1 MLQGG
6 VKMVF
11 QPGVPMVMRCDNE
24 HVLAYQLF
32 DELGHNL
39 GTILLPSQEMIIG
52 PQAGT
57 VLLRRDMPRIYQS
70 VGNAK
75 GSSARAA

>member
-1 MLQGG
+1 
-6 VKMVF
+6 
-11 QPGVPMVMRCDNE
+11 MVMRCDNE

-32 DELGHNL
+32 DELGRNL

-57 VLLRRDMPRIYQS
+57 VLLRRDMPRMYNLAANS
-70 VGNAK
+70 K

>member
-1 MLQGG
+1 
-6 VKMVF
+6 
-11 QPGVPMVMRCDNE
+11 MVMRCDNE

-32 DELGHNL
+32 DELGRNL

-57 VLLRRDMPRIYQS
+57 VLLRRDMPRMYNLAANS
-70 VGNAK
+70 K
-75 GSSARAA
+75 GSSVRAA

>member
-1 MLQGG
+1 MIAGWCQ
-6 VKMVF
+6 MRF

-24 HVLAYQLF
+24 HVLAYQLY
-32 DELGHNL
+32 DELGHIL

-57 VLLRRDMPRIYQS
+57 VLLRREMPRMYHPVERQ
-70 VGNAK
+70 K